1 MLKLIRAL
9 PVALLLVF
17 ALAHP
22 AGAQDTALRLSQME
36 DQMRQ
41 LLGQI
46 ETLTIELRQT
56 KELLARQQADTEFRL
71 NALEGGKVAAVPG
84 AGAAPAPVPAPAPAQ
99 DAVTGAAGQTAPGP
113 QVLGTLSVPADPAVA
128 GAAPADPAAQGAD
141 SLLPEAVG
149 VTGLDGTPVAPAAPL
164 APAAL
169 PVPDTPDGLYQQS
182 YEALLRSQ
190 FDVAQTGF
198 RDFLKRYP
206 QHELAGGAN
215 YWLGESLYA
224 QANYK
229 DAAQVF
235 LDGFKTYPA
244 DPKSADTLLKLGMS
258 LNQLGQKPQA
268 CTVFQSVN
276 VKFPKAADTRKRAQ
290 AEAKRAGCSA

>member
-1 MLKLIRAL
+1 MLKFIRAL

-17 ALAHP
+17 AVAHP
-22 AGAQDTALRLSQME
+22 AGAQDAALRLSQIE

-84 AGAAPAPVPAPAPAQ
+84 AVPTPAPAPAPGT
-99 DAVTGAAGQTAPGP
+99 VAGEPVQTAPGP
-113 QVLGTLSVPADPAVA
+113 QVLGTLAVPADAAVA
-128 GAAPADPAAQGAD
+128 GATPAVPAAPVAQGAD

-149 VTGLDGTPVAPAAPL
+149 VTGLDGAPVTPL

-190 FDVAQTGF
+190 FDAAQTGF
-198 RDFLKRYP
+198 QDFLKRYP

-215 YWLGESLYA
+215 YWLGESLYS

-244 DPKSADTLLKLGMS
+244 DPKAADTLLKLGMS
-258 LNQLGQKPQA
+258 LNKLGQKPQA
-268 CTVFQSVN
+268 CTVFRSVN
-276 VKFPKAADTRKRAQ
+276 VKFPKVAETRKRAQ
-290 AEAKRAGCSA
+290 AEAKRAGCGA

>member
-1 MLKLIRAL
+1 MLKFIRAL

-17 ALAHP
+17 AVAHP
-22 AGAQDTALRLSQME
+22 AGAQDAALRLSQIE

-41 LLGQI
+41 LVGQI

-56 KELLARQQADTEFRL
+56 KELLARQQADTQFRL
-71 NALEGGKVAAVPG
+71 NALEGGKGAAVAG
-84 AGAAPAPVPAPAPAQ
+84 AGPVE
-99 DAVTGAAGQTAPGP
+99 TAPGP
-113 QVLGTLSVPADPAVA
+113 QVLGTLAVPADPAVA
-128 GAAPADPAAQGAD
+128 AGAAPAAPVAQGAD

-149 VTGLDGTPVAPAAPL
+149 VTGLDGTPVAPL

-169 PVPDTPDGLYQQS
+169 PIPDTPDGLYQQS

-198 RDFLKRYP
+198 GDFLKRYP

-215 YWLGESLYA
+215 YWLGESLYS

-229 DAAQVF
+229 DAAKVF

-244 DPKSADTLLKLGMS
+244 DPKAADTLLKLGMS
-258 LNQLGQKPQA
+258 LKQLGQKPQA

-290 AEAKRAGCSA
+290 AEAKRAGCGA